1 MKKLAT
7 LTLFDI
13 IQHGTSPLY
22 AIIDVMCYPSLP
34 EFWQTFQPA
43 AAPLWRQLRFAPDAE
58 EWQRWAPII
67 VLVEEG
73 KSGETLLR
81 WIAETKNDGPP
92 GIILLHSALSLD
104 EITRYWQQR
113 ISCIYPDGKKALFR
127 SYNPDILRRWWATL
141 NETEQSAFLSPHDSF
156 YLALKED
163 KRLTYSIIGAEN
175 NYPIEQ
181 GVYSIHLSREQYYLL
196 SHENRLHRLANQLWL
211 YASTLY
217 VYPLDIEVVKT
228 KFISGIALARQLY
241 PYAHDNECESWSAH
255 RWVLSSDFYLHP
267 RFITLLERNNLEN
280 SIRLFK
286 TQPHSMQEVREH
298 YHRPGWMRGELP
310 DISEVKL

>member
-1 MKKLAT
+1 MNKLT
-7 LTLFDI
+7 SLTLFDI
-13 IQHGTSPLY
+13 IQRGTSPLY
-22 AIIDVMCYPSLP
+22 AIIDVMCYPALP
-34 EFWQTFQPA
+34 EFWQMFQPA
-43 AAPLWRQLRFAPDAE
+43 AAPLWRQLRFTPDAG

-81 WIAETKNDGPP
+81 WIAETQSMRPP
-92 GIILLHSALSLD
+92 GITLLHSVLSLD

-113 ISCIYPDGKKALFR
+113 IACIYPDGTKALFR
-127 SYNPDILRRWWATL
+127 GYNPDLLRLWWATL
-141 NETEQSAFLSPHDSF
+141 NEMGQSAFLSPHDSF
-156 YLALKED
+156 YLSLKED
-163 KRLTYSIIGAEN
+163 ERLVYSMFGAEN
-175 NYPIEQ
+175 NCSIEQ
-181 GVYSIHLSREQYYLL
+181 SDYYIHLNREQYYLL
-196 SHENRLHRLANQLWL
+196 SNESRLHQLANQLWL

-217 VYPLDIEVVKT
+217 IYPLDIEIVKT

-255 RWVLSSDFYLHP
+255 RWVLGSDFYLHP

-286 TQPHSMQEVREH
+286 AQPHSVQDVREY